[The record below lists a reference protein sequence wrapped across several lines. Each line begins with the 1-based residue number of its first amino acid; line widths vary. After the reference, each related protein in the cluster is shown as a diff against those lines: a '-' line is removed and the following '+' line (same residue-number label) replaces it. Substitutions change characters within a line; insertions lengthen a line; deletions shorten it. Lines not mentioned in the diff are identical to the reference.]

1 MSGLFNLVQQIFDFI
16 LILWGF
22 VLGLINDLLY
32 VIQLVPKVILKLP
45 MMLEAFLPQSIVAI
59 LMTFVAVTVIYRI
72 MGRD

>member
-1 MSGLFNLVQQIFDFI
+1 MSALFDLVQQLFDFI
-16 LILWGF
+16 LLLWDF

-32 VIQLVPKVILKLP
+32 IIQLIPKVILNLP